1 LREERW
7 SDIKINADLAIKGS
21 SFFLRPTD
29 VPVSGYACLSVR
41 LRGIARGHNAVI
53 NVSFPQL
60 EYSATPTSR
69 STTSREADRVSL
81 TVSDKFYPDYGR
93 VELKFKPLYN
103 KIPMAAGHQLLVDT
117 RDSSGRNGFWIAH
130 KANGLFEFGTAD
142 NLGSSIINSASV
154 IPLQEGDEYILVA
167 RWNAESKNM
176 RLDMNGVK
184 IVEKTM
190 SSFTNTQ
197 VLTSI
202 RFGTRYDGQHRGSF
216 QIISFKH
223 EQVDDE

>member
-1 LREERW
+1 MTCSHRY
-7 SDIKINADLAIKGS
+7 
-21 SFFLRPTD
+21 F
-29 VPVSGYACLSVR
+29 V
-41 LRGIARGHNAVI
+41 
-53 NVSFPQL
+53 
-60 EYSATPTSR
+60 
-69 STTSREADRVSL
+69 
-81 TVSDKFYPDYGR
+81 
-93 VELKFKPLYN
+93 
-103 KIPMAAGHQLLVDT
+103 
-117 RDSSGRNGFWIAH
+117 AH

-190 SSFTNTQ
+190 TTFTNTQ
-197 VLTSI
+197 VLTSV